1 MKRSVA
7 LLILTFVLVVLLL
20 SGCGSSKSSAPA
32 PTSPPTPE
40 PLSFVLQ
47 PKVVGEYGEEKTINA
62 GTDTAYTFIWFK
74 IPSGTYEV
82 KNESQK
88 GGCQISL
95 YTGITSDGN
104 SEEFTISDTR
114 PIVLMAGNSSELT
127 VKDGEYVKL
136 ADGDDIVRFTLK

>member
-1 MKRSVA
+1 MKRSITA
-7 LLILTFVLVVLLL
+7 LVLSLVFVVLLL
-20 SGCGSSKSSAPA
+20 PGCGSSKSSAPA

-47 PKVVGEYGEEKTINA
+47 SKVVGEYGEEKTINA

-74 IPSGTYEV
+74 IPAGNYEI
-82 KNESQK
+82 KNESAK

-95 YTGITSDGN
+95 YTGIVFNGEF
-104 SEEFTISDTR
+104 EEFTTSDTR
-114 PIVLMAGNSSELT
+114 PIVLMAGNSGELT

-136 ADGDDIVRFTLK
+136 ADGDDLIRFTLK